1 MEINYDKID
10 KELNDFAIDKIYE
23 LLSIFG
29 DDITPAAK
37 EQFENAVIKNRIIA
51 VDQPSNEN
59 MDFFKGNIPP
69 AHGPRTKEDGM
80 IHIYPYIYDKDTNL
94 LIKHYIDEGILTH
107 ELCHYIIKLD
117 FESPDKS
124 ETDLGHFIN
133 EGAVQLLTEQIDN
146 KKYQG
151 VEYRKNV
158 ELARILLTK
167 IPTKNIFRGNLKE
180 ILSPELFI
188 EIKEEYL
195 KQKTFTEEINNL
207 VTRVG
212 TIYNLDYQSIV
223 RRLKRMTILETI
235 GYLKEEISKLPNTLE
250 KDEFLKEIDE
260 ISKSFNIEKEVT
272 PKM

>member
-180 ILSPELFI
+180 ILSPEQFI

-207 VTRVG
+207 VTRIG

-235 GYLKEEISKLPNTLE
+235 GYLKEEISKLQNTLE

>member
-117 FESPDKS
+117 FKSPDKS

-180 ILSPELFI
+180 ILSPEQFI

-195 KQKTFTEEINNL
+195 KQKKFTEEINNL
-207 VTRVG
+207 VTRIG

>member
-158 ELARILLTK
+158 ELARFLLTK

-180 ILSPELFI
+180 ILSPEQFI

-207 VTRVG
+207 VTRIG

>member
-180 ILSPELFI
+180 ILSPEQFI

-207 VTRVG
+207 VTRIG

-223 RRLKRMTILETI
+223 RRLKRMTVSETI
-235 GYLKEEISKLPNTLE
+235 GYLKEEIPKLPNTLE

>member
-94 LIKHYIDEGILTH
+94 LIKHYIDEEILTH

-180 ILSPELFI
+180 ILSPEQFI

-207 VTRVG
+207 VTRIG

-250 KDEFLKEIDE
+250 KDEFLKEIEE

>member
-59 MDFFKGNIPP
+59 MDFFKENIPP

-117 FESPDKS
+117 FESSDKIES
-124 ETDLGHFIN
+124 DLGHFIN
-133 EGAVQLLTEQIDN
+133 EGAVQLLTEQLD
-146 KKYQG
+146 KKTHKG

-180 ILSPELFI
+180 ILSPEQFI

-207 VTRVG
+207 VTRIR
-212 TIYNLDYQSIV
+212 TIYNLDYQSII
-223 RRLKRMTILETI
+223 RRLKRMTVSETI
-235 GYLKEEISKLPNTLE
+235 CYLKEEIYKLPNILE
-250 KDEFLKEIDE
+250 KEEFLKEIDE

>member
-1 MEINYDKID
+1 MEINYDKLD
-10 KELNDFAIDKIYE
+10 KELNDFTINKIYE

-69 AHGPRTKEDGM
+69 AHGPRTKKDGM
-80 IHIYPYIYDKDTNL
+80 IHIYPYIYDKGTNL

-117 FESPDKS
+117 FESSDKIES
-124 ETDLGHFIN
+124 DLGHFIN
-133 EGAVQLLTEQIDN
+133 EGAVQLLTEQLD
-146 KKYQG
+146 KKTHKG

-158 ELARILLTK
+158 ELASLLLTK
-167 IPTKNIFRGNLKE
+167 IPTKNIFEGNLKE
-180 ILSPELFI
+180 ILSPEQFI

-195 KQKTFTEEINNL
+195 KQKTFTEEINYL
-207 VTRVG
+207 VTRIG
-212 TIYNLDYQSIV
+212 TLYNLDYQSII
-223 RRLKRMTILETI
+223 RRLKRMTVSETI
-235 GYLKEEISKLPNTLE
+235 CYLKEEIYKLPNILE
-250 KDEFLKEIDE
+250 KEEFLKEIDE

>member
-1 MEINYDKID
+1 MEINYDKIN

-180 ILSPELFI
+180 ILSPEQFI

-207 VTRVG
+207 VTRIG

>member
-180 ILSPELFI
+180 ILSPEQFI

-207 VTRVG
+207 VTRIG

-235 GYLKEEISKLPNTLE
+235 GYLKEEIPKLPNTLE
-250 KDEFLKEIDE
+250 KDEFLKEINE